1 MIIHNLA
8 SNFILKMSFFPNKIA
23 NNLTF
28 LLFIIILNNNNNKS
42 ETSMKLI
49 KEVNYKYE
57 GQTRSLRK
65 THLLS

>member
-1 MIIHNLA
+1 
-8 SNFILKMSFFPNKIA
+8 MSFFPNKIA

-49 KEVNYKYE
+49 KENYKYK
-57 GQTRSLRK
+57 GQTCSLRK

>member
-1 MIIHNLA
+1 
-8 SNFILKMSFFPNKIA
+8 
-23 NNLTF
+23 
-28 LLFIIILNNNNNKS
+28 
-42 ETSMKLI
+42 MKLI